1 MTVNNNGVTIGADKL
16 KAKVDF
22 TNVSEGSG
30 LRTRRLPAGEYLA
43 VIKDV
48 EYAESK
54 KSQQPQWV
62 FKISPVNHPGA
73 IYPYYVGLTAE
84 QAWKLRAVL
93 TAIGVNV
100 PKKAISVDA
109 KKLVGKKLGV
119 ILEDDEY
126 EGKEKSVIDAVIPVT
141 EVDEAPVKKQAD
153 DEPDDEEDADRA
165 AAGDPEEPADEDDD
179 DDDLDLDDL

>member
-1 MTVNNNGVTIGADKL
+1 MAVTNNGVTIGADKL

-30 LRTRRLPAGEYLA
+30 LRTKRLPAGEYLA

-48 EYAESK
+48 EYGESK

-62 FKISPVNHPGA
+62 FKISPVSHPGSV
-73 IYPYYVGLTAE
+73 YPYYVGLTAE

-109 KKLVGKKLGV
+109 KKLIGKKLGI

-126 EGKEKSVIDAVIPVT
+126 DGKEKSVIDAVIPVN
-141 EVDEAPVKKQAD
+141 EVDEEPVAKTKAD
-153 DEPDDEEDADRA
+153 DGNDDDEATEEDAAPA
-165 AAGDPEEPADEDDD
+165 AADEPEDE
-179 DDDLDLDDL
+179 DDDLDLDDI

>member
-1 MTVNNNGVTIGADKL
+1 MAVTNNGVTIGADKL

-22 TNVSEGSG
+22 TNVTEGSG

-48 EYAESK
+48 EYGESK

-109 KKLVGKKLGV
+109 KKLIGKKLGV

-141 EVDEAPVKKQAD
+141 EVDEQPVKKQAD
-153 DEPDDEEDADRA
+153 DDDEDDVAESEPEA
-165 AAGDPEEPADEDDD
+165 AADEPADDE
-179 DDDLDLDDL
+179 DDDLDLDDI